1 MGWRKKDK
9 KNRMEEEP
17 KGKYKSSYSN
27 MRRDKYYDLL
37 VYMILHFQKRIS
49 DNKLKKV
56 SLFVVRGKFGQE
68 LISKLG

>member
-1 MGWRKKDK
+1 M
-9 KNRMEEEP
+9 M
-17 KGKYKSSYSN
+17 
-27 MRRDKYYDLL
+27 
-37 VYMILHFQKRIS
+37 LHFQKRIS